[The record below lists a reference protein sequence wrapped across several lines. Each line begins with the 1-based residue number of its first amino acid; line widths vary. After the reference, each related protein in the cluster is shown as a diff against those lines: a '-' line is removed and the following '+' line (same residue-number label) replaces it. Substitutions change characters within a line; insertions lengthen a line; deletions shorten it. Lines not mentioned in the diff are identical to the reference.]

1 MQQYIHNNKGIYMN
15 HVQKYNNFRKPA
27 MKRTGLSTL
36 RQNTSCM
43 FFDKSTGEPVA
54 EMHGTIL
61 YLCKTKTVVPNLTA
75 STEVNGKR
83 TIWFNDY
90 PTSNMAFEQIS
101 RLGRKSFRSLAAH
114 IEKTCIHKEY

>member
-1 MQQYIHNNKGIYMN
+1 MNKMQKHQNFNKPVTKKTGI
-15 HVQKYNNFRKPA
+15 Q
-27 MKRTGLSTL
+27 TL
-36 RQNTSCM
+36 HQNTSNI
-43 FFDKSTGEPVA
+43 FRDKKTGEPVA
-54 EMHGTIL
+54 EIHGTVL
-61 YLCKTKTVVPNLTA
+61 YLCKTNTIVPNLTA

-90 PTSNMAFEQIS
+90 PTSNVAFEQLS